1 MTNADS
7 SCERQDGLQTQ
18 PPKPRKDD
26 AAAPAST
33 SKKRKQP
40 PTSSSSKNKKTA
52 KAASAAAATSTANAD
67 TFRVEHLSYK
77 RLLPGPTIVLV
88 QVVQIL
94 PLELIVS
101 LPDQLM
107 ANIPITNISKAFR
120 KRLEEE
126 ADASSDDESEEEEE
140 EDDDDASNKEESSSE
155 KIGKLPNLSDMFYVG
170 QYLRASVSRVL
181 PPRATSTF
189 ASSSKQRGNELWK
202 SSRRAELS
210 LEPEVVNEGVSLNDL
225 KNGQI
230 VLQGYVKSV
239 EDNGYIVDFGLQLP
253 GASSSSNE
261 QGSNTLT
268 GFVSFKDEEKAKK
281 HAVAA
286 GDSWP
291 KYRATLGGIVSARI
305 TKLAENARTCTVG
318 IQQSDIENTLVSL
331 AIWIAVS
338 DRS

>member
-1 MTNADS
+1 
-7 SCERQDGLQTQ
+7 
-18 PPKPRKDD
+18 
-26 AAAPAST
+26 
-33 SKKRKQP
+33 
-40 PTSSSSKNKKTA
+40 
-52 KAASAAAATSTANAD
+52 
-67 TFRVEHLSYK
+67 
-77 RLLPGPTIVLV
+77 
-88 QVVQIL
+88 
-94 PLELIVS
+94 
-101 LPDQLM
+101 M

-126 ADASSDDESEEEEE
+126 ADASSDDESEEEEAE
-140 EDDDDASNKEESSSE
+140 EDQDDVDASDKEESTSE

-170 QYLRASVSRVL
+170 QYLRVSVSRVL

-253 GASSSSNE
+253 GASSSGNE
-261 QGSNTLT
+261 QSSNTLT
-268 GFVSFKDEEKAKK
+268 GFISFKDEEKAKK

-318 IQQSDIENTLVSL
+318 IQQSDIENTLVSFRFVIRP
-331 AIWIAVS
+331 AFADHS
-338 DRS
+338 